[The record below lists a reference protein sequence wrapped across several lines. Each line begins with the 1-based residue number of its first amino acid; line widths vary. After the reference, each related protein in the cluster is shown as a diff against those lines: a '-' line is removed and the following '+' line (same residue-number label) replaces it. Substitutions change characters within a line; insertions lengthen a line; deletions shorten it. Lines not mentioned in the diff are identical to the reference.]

1 MDRFNANSADCAF
14 TIREFI
20 TICGFASRLSSTFYF
35 FRFLFLFSPPL
46 FNVRGGCFNLRIQIL
61 GQMFIVNFQRVIEHT
76 CFSLSLSLL
85 HSSNSFRFDG
95 GTIDFDRTSFKF
107 VYFAMFLY
115 K

>member
-1 MDRFNANSADCAF
+1 MF
-14 TIREFI
+14 T
-20 TICGFASRLSSTFYF
+20 
-35 FRFLFLFSPPL
+35 
-46 FNVRGGCFNLRIQIL
+46 
-61 GQMFIVNFQRVIEHT
+61 VNFQRVIEHT